1 MKSVLIT
8 GGAGYIGSV
17 LTTNL
22 INLGYQVTVLDKL
35 NYNKNSLSHLFSNK
49 NFNLI
54 IGDVTDKK
62 LLKRIIIKKD
72 IIIPLA
78 GLVGAPLCD
87 KFPKLAK
94 RVNYDSIL
102 NLIKILKKRQKII
115 FPNTNSGYGI
125 GKKNKFCNEES
136 PLNPISLYGI
146 LKMKAESEVLKFGNC
161 VVFRLATVFGFS
173 YRMRTDLMVN
183 NFIYSGLK
191 NKKLNIFEPQF
202 RRNFI
207 HVKDVVNAFIFA
219 IENFKKMRGNVY
231 NLGLSTANLTK
242 LQLAK
247 EIKKN
252 IKELKIYRNFKK
264 SDPDKRDYFVSNRK
278 IERLGFRTK
287 FSLQDGIM
295 ELIKVFRLGFDKK
308 IKNNY

>member
-1 MKSVLIT
+1 
-8 GGAGYIGSV
+8 
-17 LTTNL
+17 
-22 INLGYQVTVLDKL
+22 
-35 NYNKNSLSHLFSNK
+35 
-49 NFNLI
+49 
-54 IGDVTDKK
+54 
-62 LLKRIIIKKD
+62 
-72 IIIPLA
+72 
-78 GLVGAPLCD
+78 
-87 KFPKLAK
+87 
-94 RVNYDSIL
+94 
-102 NLIKILKKRQKII
+102 
-115 FPNTNSGYGI
+115 
-125 GKKNKFCNEES
+125 
-136 PLNPISLYGI
+136 
-146 LKMKAESEVLKFGNC
+146 
-161 VVFRLATVFGFS
+161 
-173 YRMRTDLMVN
+173 MRTDLMVN